1 MAKGGIPSDRA
12 LTEAIREAVQNVFA
26 AGDMENLTVKRVRM
40 AVEEKLG
47 LKKDFFKRDE
57 NWSKR
62 SKTLIEEESVSD
74 QAN

>member
-1 MAKGGIPSDRA
+1 MAKGEIPSDRA

-40 AVEEKLG
+40 AVEEKLD
-47 LKKDFFKRDE
+47 LKEDFFKRDE

-62 SKTLIEEESVSD
+62 SKALIEEESVSD
-74 QAN
+74 

>member
-40 AVEEKLG
+40 AVEEKLD
-47 LKKDFFKRDE
+47 LKEDFFKRDE

-62 SKTLIEEESVSD
+62 SKALIEEESVSD
-74 QAN
+74 